1 MSAGASDRFARIE
14 SLLDA
19 ALDRPLD
26 GRAAFLETAC
36 DDTGLR
42 EEVHALLQAIEAS
55 TGFLDAP
62 DVPPVGHAGDE
73 IGAWKL
79 VRPLGR
85 GGTGEVWLA
94 RRDDGRFEQQVAV
107 KLLHHDGGDHARLLD
122 EQRLLARLQHPGIAR
137 LLDAGNLADGRPYMV
152 MEYVDG
158 VPLLRHSLAHSL
170 AVDARLALFLR
181 ACDAVA
187 FAHRHLV
194 VHGDLK
200 HENILVRADGGVA
213 LLDFGVARL
222 LDQPPRGREPE
233 MVHLTPAYAAPEQL
247 RGAPPS
253 TQADVHA
260 LGVLLHELLAG
271 QSPWGPLAPS
281 APLALLQRAQAGAAR
296 APSTQAGSATLSR
309 RLRGDLDAIV
319 EKATQEEP
327 ALRYAS
333 VEALADDVRR
343 HLAHEPVRARRGGG
357 GYRLQRLLRRHWFAA
372 GSALLLFACMTA
384 ALAAISL
391 ARRDALR
398 ERDAAQVE
406 ARRSKAVR
414 DYLAHMFRDA
424 GQHAQG
430 GAALSAQQ
438 VLARAAA
445 RVDAGFADAPATN
458 AEVLKAL
465 GELHFYIDDYAGAEP
480 LLRRWL
486 ARESAIADDVAAA
499 DVRFTLAET
508 VHRMGRP
515 AEAKALLAAAQAFW
529 LGDPRRHADVLL
541 TSRALEARLLREG
554 GDPDAA
560 LAMLERAR
568 DERLHHS
575 GRVHFETAALYTNLG
590 AAYGASGRLDEG
602 IAASREAMELWHRL
616 GLGDGNDALNTLNN
630 LAAMQFRKGD
640 LVEAEAAFS
649 QALALRRTLLGPSAA
664 TAALIGNLA
673 RVLQRQQRHDAALVY
688 ADEAE
693 AMASAHAGAS
703 SPLAQA
709 ARLTRAELLLAL
721 DRTDDAAS
729 ALDAFSSHDPS
740 PLPSSLRLRAAL
752 ADADR
757 HRRVGDDSRWR
768 ARLAD
773 AESLVDAMGVE
784 AEPFRARLDALR
796 HDAGSASRQA
806 PHLGH
811 SGSRAS
817 STR

>member
-1 MSAGASDRFARIE
+1 MSGPAADRFARID

-36 DDTGLR
+36 EDPALR
-42 EEVHALLQAIEAS
+42 QEVHALLHAIEAS
-55 TGFLDAP
+55 AGFLDALHAAG
-62 DVPPVGHAGDE
+62 VGHAGDE
-73 IGAWKL
+73 IGAWRL

-94 RRDDGRFEQQVAV
+94 RREDGRFEQQVAV

-158 VPLLRHSLAHSL
+158 LPLLRHCLTHSL

-213 LLDFGVARL
+213 LLDFGIARL
-222 LDQPPRGREPE
+222 LDHPPRGGEPE
-233 MVHLTPAYAAPEQL
+233 IVHLTPAYAAPEQL

-253 TQADVHA
+253 TQTDVHA

-271 QSPWGPLAPS
+271 QSPWGHLAPS
-281 APLALLQRAQAGAAR
+281 APLALLQRAHAGAAQ
-296 APSTQAGSATLSR
+296 APSTQAPSATLAR

-319 EKATQEEP
+319 GKATQEAP
-327 ALRYAS
+327 VLRYVS

-343 HLAHEPVRARRGGG
+343 HLAHEPVRARRAGA
-357 GYRLQRLLRRHWFAA
+357 GYRLQRLLRRHWFATGA
-372 GSALLLFACMTA
+372 ALLLFACMAA

-424 GQHAQG
+424 GQHSQG
-430 GAALSAQQ
+430 GAALSAQH

-445 RVDAGFADAPATN
+445 RIDAGFADAPATN

-486 ARESAIADDVAAA
+486 AREAAIADDVAAA

-515 AEAKALLAAAQAFW
+515 AEAKALLASAQAFW
-529 LGDPRRHADVLL
+529 QRDPQRHADVLL

-554 GDPDAA
+554 GDAAAA
-560 LAMLERAR
+560 LDTLERAR
-568 DERLHHS
+568 DERLQRS

-590 AAYGASGRLDEG
+590 AAYGESGRLDEG
-602 IAASREAMELWHRL
+602 IAASREAMALWQLL
-616 GLGDGNDALNTLNN
+616 GLDDGNDALNTLNN

-649 QALALRRTLLGPSAA
+649 QALALRRALLGPSAA
-664 TAALIGNLA
+664 TAALLGNLA
-673 RVLQRQQRHDAALVY
+673 RVLQRQQRHDAALEY
-688 ADEAE
+688 AGEAE
-693 AMASAHAGAS
+693 AMASAHAGES

-709 ARLTRAELLLAL
+709 ARVTHAELLLAL
-721 DRTDDAAS
+721 DRADEAAEV
-729 ALDAFSSHDPS
+729 LDAFATHDPS
-740 PLPSSLRLRAAL
+740 PLPGSLRLRAAF

-757 HRRVGDDSRWR
+757 HRRLGDASSSRTR
-768 ARLAD
+768 IAD
-773 AESLVDAMGVE
+773 AESLMDAMGAE

-796 HDAGSASRQA
+796 R
-806 PHLGH
+806 
-811 SGSRAS
+811 
-817 STR
+817 